1 MVLDAWT
8 GQTPEH
14 ADNIAARAVE
24 LDTTAALRMAWASL
38 QAVGVAVDDLGPD
51 GTGARG
57 APARRRDGLTNGVST
72 GRRESGKP
80 VGR

>member
-8 GQTPEH
+8 PDRPRSTR
-14 ADNIAARAVE
+14 NIAARAVE
-24 LDTTAALRMAWASL
+24 LDTTAAYLRMAWASL

-57 APARRRDGLTNGVST
+57 APVCGATV
-72 GRRESGKP
+72 
-80 VGR
+80 